1 VRVAAGF
8 LSVGTLVLGWMSG
21 WVYLRIRRLAP
32 SDHALGTGFLVAA
45 VGYALATVALVV
57 TALTASWVAMA
68 LAGACIVTAAM
79 AGVVA
84 RGVSAKRVRSQSPT

>member
-45 VGYALATVALVV
+45 VGYALALLAPLIVSIVASLV
-57 TALTASWVAMA
+57 
-68 LAGACIVTAAM
+68 G
-79 AGVVA
+79 G
-84 RGVSAKRVRSQSPT
+84 